1 MPKEI
6 HSEGD
11 GDLSKRLVVA
21 SQDEIGKMAIYF
33 NQFIEKLGGIIRKIT
48 DTASSVATSATE
60 LSIVSSE
67 TAQNVQIMSGKTSM
81 VASAAEES
89 SINTSSVA
97 ASMEEASINLSSVA
111 SVTEAIAL
119 ENDRIEAPPSSLDP
133 GLRSI
138 LRGVWREADR
148 LTAVL
153 DHEAL
158 FRWE

>member
-60 LSIVSSE
+60 LLRLLQDWLVKHIKKMDKE
-67 TAQNVQIMSGKTSM
+67 YGPY
-81 VASAAEES
+81 
-89 SINTSSVA
+89 
-97 ASMEEASINLSSVA
+97 LS
-111 SVTEAIAL
+111 
-119 ENDRIEAPPSSLDP
+119 
-133 GLRSI
+133 
-138 LRGVWREADR
+138 
-148 LTAVL
+148 
-153 DHEAL
+153 
-158 FRWE
+158 